1 MSKEC
6 TKCHQTKEDDAFN
19 KDSRSIDGLAWW
31 CKDCSKA
38 QSKKYRAEHLEERRA
53 VERARRTDTDRE
65 RARNYYHEH
74 KKEYKAYV
82 KAHPE
87 VHRRSALKTFYK
99 LTMEEYDKMLIK
111 QDGKCAICSGAQE
124 ELKKPLVVDHD
135 HNTGAVRGL
144 LCPNCNHGLGRFKD
158 SLEIVQR
165 AVAYLQYGEILNV
178 VAATATATAVT
189 ATTVVKEVVP
199 AEVKQEKPIKEV
211 KDDKPKYIAID

>member
-1 MSKEC
+1 MSKTC
-6 TKCHQTKEDDAFN
+6 TKCQQTKEDDAFN

-31 CKDCSKA
+31 CKDCSRA
-38 QSKKYRAEHLEERRA
+38 QSKKYRSEHLEERRA

-74 KKEYKAYV
+74 RKEYKAYIT
-82 KAHPE
+82 AHPE

-99 LTMEEYDKMLIK
+99 LTMEEYDKMLIE
-111 QDGKCAICSGAQE
+111 QDGKCAICETPQE

-158 SLEIVQR
+158 SLDTVR
-165 AVAYLQYGEILNV
+165 KAVLYLEQGEVRNII
-178 VAATATATAVT
+178 AATAAAEK
-189 ATTVVKEVVP
+189 AKEVVP
-199 AEVKQEKPIKEV
+199 VEVKQEQPIKEV
-211 KDDKPKYIAID
+211 KDDKPKYTAID